1 GALNAL
7 SDLIGQQTAVGK
19 ALGAAQALI
28 NTYIGVS
35 EVIKAKSVLPEPF
48 GTISKVANIAVILAT
63 GIKNVKALLS
73 VKVPGQGGGGASVP
87 APVMPQAATTR
98 LDQGSINA
106 VGNAAS
112 VGRAYV
118 TETDMTNNQ
127 EKVRRINRAARIN

>member
-1 GALNAL
+1 
-7 SDLIGQQTAVGK
+7 
-19 ALGAAQALI
+19 
-28 NTYIGVS
+28 
-35 EVIKAKSVLPEPF
+35 
-48 GTISKVANIAVILAT
+48 
-63 GIKNVKALLS
+63 
-73 VKVPGQGGGGASVP
+73 
-87 APVMPQAATTR
+87 MPQAATTR